1 MTFSKQVSTALS
13 FTEKFLERKKK
24 NIDFSKV
31 SALDFEEHVV
41 EGIKAAIAKNSLS
54 FKVELKSN
62 LTFPDI
68 ICYSSNS
75 KIGVE
80 VKTTKADKWIC
91 TGNSIKETTRVDG
104 VQEIFLFFG
113 KLGGDPAFRFSSYPK
128 VLEEVKVTHSPRYF
142 INMDC
147 PQKNTIF
154 DKLDVNYDEFRES
167 PSKFKILKKYY
178 RSLLKEGEELWWAG
192 DVEGKDI
199 ELGKHKIRLWNEAS
213 PEEKDEIRAKAFVL
227 FTELFRT
234 DKFPKKYN
242 RLTSWIVSQY
252 LLVAPSLRD
261 TFSAGGRIELDGHM
275 YPQVVNSLIESYE
288 FLEEVFA
295 KIDED
300 DLSFY
305 WGVENLPKDKAALRV
320 QWESR
325 MQNNLALGIDK
336 PGMKNLRK
344 YLGNL

>member
-1 MTFSKQVSTALS
+1 MTLSKQVSTALS

-41 EGIKAAIAKNSLS
+41 EGIEAAVAKNNLS
-54 FKVELKSN
+54 FKVKLKSN

-68 ICYSSNS
+68 ICYTDKSI
-75 KIGVE
+75 IGVE
-80 VKTTKADKWIC
+80 VKTTKVDKWLC

-113 KLGGDPAFRFSSYPK
+113 KLGGDPAFRFSTYSK

-142 INMDC
+142 INMKC
-147 PQKNTIF
+147 AKKNTIF
-154 DKLDVNYDEFRES
+154 EKLGVSYDEFRES
-167 PSKFKILKKYY
+167 QSKFRILKKYY
-178 RSLLKEGEELWWAG
+178 RSLLKEGEELWWDG
-192 DVEGKDI
+192 DIEEEGI

-213 PEEKDEIRAKAFVL
+213 QEEKDEIRAKAFVL

-234 DKFPKKYN
+234 DRFPKKYN

-252 LLVAPSLRD
+252 SLVTPSLRD
-261 TFSAGGRIELDGHM
+261 SFSAGGKIKLEGHT
-275 YPQVVNSLIESYE
+275 YPQVVNSLVESYE
-288 FLEEVFA
+288 FLEDVF
-295 KIDED
+295 KNIDED

-305 WGVENLPKDKAALRV
+305 WGVDSLPKSKANLRAH
-320 QWESR
+320 WEIR
-325 MQNNLALGIDK
+325 MYNNLALNIDEKGI
-336 PGMKNLRK
+336 KNLRK